1 MADVAISRVALDAA
15 GKLRV
20 YPRPPNVDY
29 AFIWRDASSV
39 RWDES
44 DRSLHV
50 LPVDG
55 FEVADEFGQILKAV
69 NNEYGDRL
77 IVDDA
82 TVFAVPTYAEGKLR
96 ESAG

>member
-1 MADVAISRVALDAA
+1 MGDVAISRIALDAA

-39 RWDES
+39 RWDEA
-44 DRSLHV
+44 DRSLCV

-55 FEVADEFGQILKAV
+55 FALVDELRQIIKSV
-69 NNEYGDRL
+69 NGEYGDRL
-77 IVDDA
+77 IVDDS
-82 TVFAVPTYAEGKLR
+82 TVFAVPTEAESKLR
-96 ESAG
+96 EAAG